1 MQFIVRGLDGRD
13 DQALERRMAAR
24 QDHLAMAKNMYQQG
38 RWLFAA
44 AILDEDG
51 KMTGSV
57 IVCDF
62 ESRAR
67 MKEEWLDH
75 EPYILG
81 NVWDKVEITRAQVA
95 PLQDL

>member
-13 DQALERRMAAR
+13 EKALDRRMAAR
-24 QDHLAMAKNMYQQG
+24 QDHLAMAKKMYEAG
-38 RWLFAA
+38 KWLFAA
-44 AILDEDG
+44 AILDDDG

-62 ESRAR
+62 ESRTE
-67 MKEEWLDH
+67 MQDLWLDH

-81 NVWDKVEITRAQVA
+81 NVWDKIEITRGQVA